1 MGITL
6 IILGIVVVIIAI
18 LVWYIY
24 IDTKNDEK
32 MKTYTEYFF
41 AYSIKEDASKLP
53 TEFLANWKVSALE
66 NHLYLLDITLEDD
79 LYLLGY
85 LQNIWRFYDDYRVY
99 IKAYEKVYSRYEIH
113 HEPLG
118 EFMVEGGKVYKIK

>member
-1 MGITL
+1 MDITL
-6 IILGIVVVIIAI
+6 IVLDIVVVILAI
-18 LVWYIY
+18 LVWHIY
-24 IDTKNDEK
+24 KDTKKDGEV
-32 MKTYTEYFF
+32 KTYADYSF
-41 AYSIKEDASKLP
+41 AYSIKEDASELP

-85 LQNIWRFYDDYRVY
+85 LQNIWEFYDDCKVY
-99 IKAYEKVYSRYEIH
+99 IKAYEKKYGMYEIH

-118 EFMVEGGKVYKIK
+118 EFRVEGGKVYQVK